1 MYFSKVAVLFTLA
14 ATGFSAPVDVDK
26 RQAKLLSVQDYS
38 QFQVSDGTGGNA
50 LEEVGQKFPV
60 DQIKADLKSVG
71 KDDLAILQAARV
83 AAEGAETDAGG
94 FNDAIAK
101 ASGAD
106 ADALDVGKTKNK
118 VLKLQLE
125 VLALQVQQA
134 QGANNQAKIDAEQ
147 KKLDN
152 NISKDKANAGKPSK
166 SVAFSA
172 TSQPKGGSGA
182 KADGGAAKA
191 DKAAK
196 GDKKAAK
203 ADKADTTDKKAAKA
217 DKAKSDKI

>member
-1 MYFSKVAVLFTLA
+1 MYFTKVAVLFSLA
-14 ATGFSAPVDVDK
+14 ATGFSAPVES

-38 QFQVSDGTGGNA
+38 QFQVSDGVGGNA
-50 LEEVGQKFPV
+50 LAEVAQKFPI
-60 DQIKADLKSVG
+60 DQIKANLAGVS

-106 ADALDVGKTKNK
+106 KDALSVGKIKNK

-134 QGANNQAKIDAEQ
+134 QGASNQAKIDAEQ

-152 NISKDKANAGKPSK
+152 NVKTDTASKGKTSQAVNFK
-166 SVAFSA
+166 A
-172 TSQPKGGSGA
+172 TSTPKG
-182 KADGGAAKA
+182 
-191 DKAAK
+191 
-196 GDKKAAK
+196 KKN
-203 ADKADTTDKKAAKA
+203 
-217 DKAKSDKI
+217 

>member
-1 MYFSKVAVLFTLA
+1 MYFSKIAVLFTLA
-14 ATGFSAPVDVDK
+14 ATGLSAPIEGAEK

-38 QFQVSDGTGGNA
+38 QFQVSDGTAGNA
-50 LEEVGQKFPV
+50 LAEVAQKFPV
-60 DQIKADLKSVG
+60 AQIKADLAGVS

-101 ASGAD
+101 ASGA
-106 ADALDVGKTKNK
+106 VGKIKNK

-134 QGANNQAKIDAEQ
+134 QGASNQAKIDAEQ

-152 NISKDKANAGKPSK
+152 NVKTDTASKGKTSQ
-166 SVAFSA
+166 SVSFSA
-172 TSQPKGGSGA
+172 TSAPKG
-182 KADGGAAKA
+182 
-191 DKAAK
+191 
-196 GDKKAAK
+196 KKN
-203 ADKADTTDKKAAKA
+203 
-217 DKAKSDKI
+217 

>member
-1 MYFSKVAVLFTLA
+1 MYFSKIAVLFALA
-14 ATGFSAPVDVDK
+14 ATGLSAPVDAVDK

-50 LEEVGQKFPV
+50 LEEVAQKFPV
-60 DQIKADLKSVG
+60 DQIKANLAGVS

-94 FNDAIAK
+94 FNEAIAK

-106 ADALDVGKTKNK
+106 ADALKVGKIKNK

-134 QGANNQAKIDAEQ
+134 QGADNQAKIDAEQ

-152 NISKDKANAGKPSK
+152 NVKTDKASAGKASQ
-166 SVAFSA
+166 SVTFNA
-172 TSQPKGGSGA
+172 TSQPKGG
-182 KADGGAAKA
+182 KN
-191 DKAAK
+191 
-196 GDKKAAK
+196 
-203 ADKADTTDKKAAKA
+203 
-217 DKAKSDKI
+217 

>member
-1 MYFSKVAVLFTLA
+1 MYFSKIAVLFALA
-14 ATGFSAPVDVDK
+14 ATGLSAPIEGAEK

-38 QFQVSDGTGGNA
+38 QFQVSDGTAGNA
-50 LEEVGQKFPV
+50 LAEVAQKFPV
-60 DQIKADLKSVG
+60 AQIKADLAGVS

-106 ADALDVGKTKNK
+106 ADALKVGKIKNK

-134 QGANNQAKIDAEQ
+134 QGASNQAKIDAEQ

-152 NISKDKANAGKPSK
+152 NVKTDTASKGKTSQ
-166 SVAFSA
+166 SVSFSA
-172 TSQPKGGSGA
+172 TSAPKG
-182 KADGGAAKA
+182 
-191 DKAAK
+191 
-196 GDKKAAK
+196 KKN
-203 ADKADTTDKKAAKA
+203 
-217 DKAKSDKI
+217 

>member
-1 MYFSKVAVLFTLA
+1 MYFSKIAVLFTLA
-14 ATGFSAPVDVDK
+14 ATGLSAPIEGTEK

-50 LEEVGQKFPV
+50 LAEVAQKFPV
-60 DQIKADLKSVG
+60 AQIKADLAGVS

-106 ADALDVGKTKNK
+106 ADALKVGKIKNK

-134 QGANNQAKIDAEQ
+134 QGASNQAKIDAEQ

-152 NISKDKANAGKPSK
+152 NVKTDTASKGKTSQ
-166 SVAFSA
+166 SVSFSA
-172 TSQPKGGSGA
+172 TSAPKG
-182 KADGGAAKA
+182 
-191 DKAAK
+191 
-196 GDKKAAK
+196 KKN
-203 ADKADTTDKKAAKA
+203 
-217 DKAKSDKI
+217 

>member
-1 MYFSKVAVLFTLA
+1 MYFSKIAVLFALA
-14 ATGFSAPVDVDK
+14 ATGLSAPVNPVDK
-26 RQAKLLSVQDYS
+26 RQAKLLSVQSYS

-50 LEEVGQKFPV
+50 LAEVAQKFPV
-60 DQIKADLKSVG
+60 AQIKANLAGVS

-106 ADALDVGKTKNK
+106 ADALKVGKIKNK

-134 QGANNQAKIDAEQ
+134 QGASNQAKIDAEQ

-152 NISKDKANAGKPSK
+152 NVKLDTAAAGKASK
-166 SVAFSA
+166 SVAFNA
-172 TSQPKGGSGA
+172 TSKPKGN
-182 KADGGAAKA
+182 KM
-191 DKAAK
+191 
-196 GDKKAAK
+196 
-203 ADKADTTDKKAAKA
+203 
-217 DKAKSDKI
+217 